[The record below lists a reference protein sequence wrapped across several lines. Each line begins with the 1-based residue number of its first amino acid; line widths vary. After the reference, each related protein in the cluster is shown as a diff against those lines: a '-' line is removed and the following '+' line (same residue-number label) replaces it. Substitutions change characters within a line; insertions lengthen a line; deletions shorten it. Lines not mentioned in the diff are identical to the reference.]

1 MKRTAVTAAGL
12 VLLSFAI
19 ACAEAGSQQDEAES
33 RIFGA
38 LGDPIPGLSED
49 ERQSFERGREL
60 ALRRFT
66 PETGL
71 GPEFNL
77 TFCGGCHEKPV
88 LGGSAGHYR
97 DFLMV
102 GNALLG
108 DVVVPRGKNGIQ
120 RQFSLSIVREPSDP
134 QTDVSATRNPVPFF
148 GMGLLAEIPEEE
160 ILRRHD
166 PEDSDEDGI
175 SGRVNLD
182 GGFVGRFGRKA
193 QTASI
198 EIFVRG
204 PLFNHMGI
212 TSIPLSDESRAR
224 LPMQAAPHAPSEKQA
239 VLPDEETIDQDAVR
253 DPELSEAELFDLVS
267 FAMLLAAP
275 RPDAPTEQ
283 TDRGARGFDAIGCAG
298 CHVPELTGPRG
309 PIPAYSDLLLHDMG
323 EDLADGFPMGESSG
337 AEFRTQPLW
346 GISAVGPY
354 LHDGRADTVDQAI
367 RWHGG
372 EAEAAAARYAGLTDE
387 ERDDVLA
394 FLRSLGGA
402 SQRSDGLLPPDSPI
416 PATGEYGAPLEGLDA
431 DQRALFERGRALFDR
446 DMGYSDGLGPAF
458 NGDSCRGC
466 HFDPVIGGAGPSGVD
481 AMRQGIVDDGVFL
494 APVMGTAV
502 LRHAS
507 TPNRPEPDS
516 SANVFERR
524 QTPTALGLGLIE
536 RIPAEAILFLED
548 PGDVDQDGIAGRA
561 HVLPDGRL
569 GRFGWKANVPS
580 VREFV
585 RDALSGEL
593 GMTVPPE
600 SGSSF
605 GEEGDED
612 DAPDPEAPVETIDAI
627 AGFLSL
633 LAPPPRSRKDPA
645 LEDVGRALFSRVGCD
660 RCHVPKLET
669 DRGEA
674 VPLYSDLLLHD
685 VSEPE
690 AVGIEEGEAGMRD
703 FRTPPLWGLAASAPY
718 MHDGRASTVEAA
730 IASHDG
736 EAAASRDSVSE
747 LDPEARAALIAFLES
762 L

>member
-1 MKRTAVTAAGL
+1 MKRSAVTATGL
-12 VLLSFAI
+12 VLLSVVI
-19 ACAEAGSQQDEAES
+19 ACAESGSQQDEADS
-33 RIFGA
+33 GIFGD

-49 ERQSFERGREL
+49 ERQAFLRGREL

-77 TFCGGCHEKPV
+77 TFCAGCHEKPV

-97 DFLMV
+97 NFLMV
-102 GNALLG
+102 GNQLLG

-120 RQFSLSIVREPSDP
+120 RQFSLSIGREPSDP
-134 QTDVSATRNPVPFF
+134 QTDVSATRNPVAFF
-148 GMGLLAEIPEEE
+148 GTGLLAEIPEEE
-160 ILRRHD
+160 ILGRHD
-166 PEDSDEDGI
+166 PEDSDGDGI

-212 TSIPLSDESRAR
+212 TTVPLSEESRAR
-224 LPMQAAPHAPSEKQA
+224 LPMRGAAVAASEKQA
-239 VLPDEETIDQDAVR
+239 VLPDEETIDQDPAR

-275 RPDAPTEQ
+275 RPNRPTEESE
-283 TDRGARGFDAIGCAG
+283 RGAQTFQAIGCAG
-298 CHVPELTGPRG
+298 CHVPELVGPRG

-323 EDLADGFPMGESSG
+323 DDLADGFPMGEAAG
-337 AEFRTQPLW
+337 NEFRTQPLW

-354 LHDGRADTVDQAI
+354 LHDGRADNIDGAI

-372 EAEAAAARYAGLTDE
+372 EASAAADRYARLADE
-387 ERDDVLA
+387 ERDDLHA
-394 FLRSLGGA
+394 FLASLGGA
-402 SQRSDGLLPPDSPI
+402 DQRSNGLLPPDSSI
-416 PATGEYGAPLEGLDA
+416 PEAGEYGAPLEGLDA

-446 DMGYSDGLGPAF
+446 DMGYGDGLGPAF

-481 AMRQGIVDDGVFL
+481 AMRQGIVDRGAFV
-494 APVMGTAV
+494 APAMGTAV

-507 TPNRPEPDS
+507 TPDRPEPDPN
-516 SANVFERR
+516 ANVFERR

-593 GMTVPPE
+593 GMTVPSE
-600 SGSSF
+600 SGFSF
-605 GEEGDED
+605 GEENDED
-612 DAPDPEAPVETIDAI
+612 DAPDPEAGVETVDAI

-645 LEDVGRALFSRVGCD
+645 LEDEGRALFSLAGCD
-660 RCHVPKLET
+660 RCHVPELET
-669 DRGEA
+669 DSREP

-685 VSEPE
+685 VSEPN
-690 AVGIEEGEAGMRD
+690 AVGIEEGDAGMRD

-736 EAAASRDSVSE
+736 EAAASRDSVSQ
-747 LDPEARAALIAFLES
+747 LDPEARVALIAFLES